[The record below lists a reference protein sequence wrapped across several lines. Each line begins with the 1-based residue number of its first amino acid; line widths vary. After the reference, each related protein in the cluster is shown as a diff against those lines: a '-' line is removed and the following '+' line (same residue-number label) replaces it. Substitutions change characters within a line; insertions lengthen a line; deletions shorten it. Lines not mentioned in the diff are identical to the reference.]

1 MLTCI
6 ACSKQQF
13 AAGGPPLHEPPEDE
27 DVVDGVGGAIGG
39 GASTPSTRHA
49 IKALT
54 AQVRSRLHG
63 TVFVVCLVG
72 SGRLRISISFPRLL
86 AFRSGVSPF
95 ECTFVD
101 ELGTWE
107 SAQSYRN

>member
-27 DVVDGVGGAIGG
+27 DAGDGGGVGAGA
-39 GASTPSTRHA
+39 GAATPSTRHA

-54 AQVRSRLHG
+54 AQVGSRLLG
-63 TVFVVCLVG
+63 TVFV
-72 SGRLRISISFPRLL
+72 
-86 AFRSGVSPF
+86 SP
-95 ECTFVD
+95 C
-101 ELGTWE
+101 
-107 SAQSYRN
+107 

>member
-13 AAGGPPLHEPPEDE
+13 ASGGPPLHEPPEDE

-39 GASTPSTRHA
+39 GAATPSTRHA

-54 AQVRSRLHG
+54 AQVGSLAFSA
-63 TVFVVCLVG
+63 VFVVLLPSNLDFVSSFGVG
-72 SGRLRISISFPRLL
+72 
-86 AFRSGVSPF
+86 GVPVWS
-95 ECTFVD
+95 
-101 ELGTWE
+101 
-107 SAQSYRN
+107 

>member
-27 DVVDGVGGAIGG
+27 DVVDGGAIGG
-39 GASTPSTRHA
+39 VGAATPSARHA

-54 AQVRSRLHG
+54 AQVGSLA
-63 TVFVVCLVG
+63 VSAQCLLVR
-72 SGRLRISISFPRLL
+72 SGRLRISIFRFLVCRRCSEVRLPC
-86 AFRSGVSPF
+86 R
-95 ECTFVD
+95 
-101 ELGTWE
+101 
-107 SAQSYRN
+107 